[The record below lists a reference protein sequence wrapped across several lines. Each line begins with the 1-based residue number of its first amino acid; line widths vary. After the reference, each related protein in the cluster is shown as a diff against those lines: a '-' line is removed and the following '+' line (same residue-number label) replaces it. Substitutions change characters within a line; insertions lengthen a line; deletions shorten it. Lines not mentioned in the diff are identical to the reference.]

1 VIVAW
6 GPKNKQLGLQ
16 PFPTAVHVPY
26 WANQKCKVLELV
38 SQHQHAE
45 EDRTRLE
52 AFLAVATDAV
62 KEEDAEQPAENDEAD
77 AKTEGNGH
85 GKRQKRTGPSGGAEK
100 AAALMTAVATIYLLL
115 SI

>member
-1 VIVAW
+1 MAW

-45 EDRTRLE
+45 EDRTRFE
-52 AFLAVATDAV
+52 ASLAAATDLV
-62 KEEDAEQPAENDEAD
+62 KDEAETEQPEEHDDAEV
-77 AKTEGNGH
+77 KTEGKGH
-85 GKRQKRTGPSGGAEK
+85 GKRAKRTGPSGGAEK
-100 AAALMTAVATIYLLL
+100 AAALMTAVTTIYLLL